1 MKKIC
6 IMIISIFLFIP
17 QVCYAGFLDNILKE
31 IGISSDHGP
40 DNNTVISGLKEALS
54 IGTEN
59 AVKEVSQ
66 IDGYL
71 ANEAIKVLMPD
82 KIQTAADVLKKV
94 GYQKQV
100 DEFIASMNHAAEKA
114 SAKAAPHFINAIKE
128 MTFEDARNIL
138 DGHDTAA
145 TDYFK
150 SKTFDRLY
158 GEFKPV
164 ISSSMNEVGTT
175 RSYKAMIDTYTS
187 LPFMK
192 ELSFDLDTY
201 VTNKTLDG
209 LFYVVAQEEKKIR
222 TDPAAR
228 VTDILKKVFR
238 K

>member
-1 MKKIC
+1 MKKIY
-6 IMIISIFLFIP
+6 IIIISILLFIP
-17 QVCYAGFLDNILKE
+17 QASHPGFLDNILKE
-31 IGISSDHGP
+31 IGISSDQGL
-40 DNNTVISGLKEALS
+40 DTNTVISGLKEALS
-54 IGTEN
+54 VGTEN

-71 ANEAIKVLMPD
+71 ANEAIKILMPE
-82 KIQTAADVLKKV
+82 KVRTAADVLKKV
-94 GYQKQV
+94 GFQKQV
-100 DEFIASMNHAAEKA
+100 DEFITSMNHAAEKA
-114 SAKAAPHFINAIKE
+114 SARAAPHFIHAIKE

-145 TDYFK
+145 TEYFK

-164 ISSSMNEVGTT
+164 ISSSMSEVGTT
-175 RSYKAMIDTYTS
+175 RSYKEMMDTYTY

-192 ELSFDLDTY
+192 ARPFDLDTY
-201 VTNKTLDG
+201 VTNKLLDG
-209 LFYVVAQEEKKIR
+209 LFHVVAQEEKKIR